1 MSKPPPSAPAPA
13 LAAALASPSPK
24 KKPRGRPGSPVR
36 LARAEADS
44 VTALVKE
51 NKKLAA
57 ELRQLHQWREAVG
70 GSFKLAWQHERAAH
84 QRDLEASAVAKR
96 EAEEAQRKLTADL
109 ETSRAGAR
117 AAEARAR
124 GGRLRARRAAGSAQ
138 ARPAEACTRARPS
151 RPARVQA
158 SAGRA

>member
-1 MSKPPPSAPAPA
+1 
-13 LAAALASPSPK
+13 
-24 KKPRGRPGSPVR
+24 VR

-84 QRDLEASAVAKR
+84 QRDINGVTLDLGAAAERSRQLER
-96 EAEEAQRKLTADL
+96 DL
-109 ETSRAGAR
+109 EVERLQHQQRAAAAARGHDGTDRERQRNTKITRTRQGAR
-117 AAEARAR
+117 SATRAARAPHR
-124 GGRLRARRAAGSAQ
+124 H
-138 ARPAEACTRARPS
+138 
-151 RPARVQA
+151 
-158 SAGRA
+158 

>member
-1 MSKPPPSAPAPA
+1 MSKPPPSAPSAAAPAPA

-24 KKPRGRPGSPVR
+24 KKPPRGRPGSPVR

-84 QRDLEASAVAKR
+84 QRDI
-96 EAEEAQRKLTADL
+96 TA
-109 ETSRAGAR
+109 
-117 AAEARAR
+117 
-124 GGRLRARRAAGSAQ
+124 
-138 ARPAEACTRARPS
+138 
-151 RPARVQA
+151 
-158 SAGRA
+158 

>member
-1 MSKPPPSAPAPA
+1 MSKPPPSAPPAPSAAAAAPA

-70 GSFKLAWQHERAAH
+70 GSFKLAWQHE
-84 QRDLEASAVAKR
+84 QEV
-96 EAEEAQRKLTADL
+96 
-109 ETSRAGAR
+109 
-117 AAEARAR
+117 
-124 GGRLRARRAAGSAQ
+124 RRAQDSSSSSSSSTK
-138 ARPAEACTRARPS
+138 P
-151 RPARVQA
+151 V
-158 SAGRA
+158 